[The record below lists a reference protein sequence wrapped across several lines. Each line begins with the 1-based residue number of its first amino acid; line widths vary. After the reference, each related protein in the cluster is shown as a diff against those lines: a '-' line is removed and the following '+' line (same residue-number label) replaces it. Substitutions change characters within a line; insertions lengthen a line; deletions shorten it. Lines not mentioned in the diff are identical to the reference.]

1 MERIKMSVND
11 YVKILEEEY
20 GASKPN
26 TKSIKKD
33 EFDFKKELQKCV
45 NRKEVEQY
53 EFTFSKTLSRFLKMI
68 KNDFEKNKP
77 YNFKKTKIKKYC
89 LVRYKNH
96 EVTLSLWDRL
106 KNLLV
111 DIWEHTKFCWSYDNF
126 FRIFFKKIK
135 KNQ

>member
-1 MERIKMSVND
+1 MSVND

-20 GASKPN
+20 GKSKPN
-26 TKSIKKD
+26 NKSFKKD

-45 NRKEVEQY
+45 KSKEVETY

-68 KNDFEKNKP
+68 KNDFEKKKP

-89 LVRYKNH
+89 LVRYKNYDI
-96 EVTLSLWDRL
+96 TLSLWDRI

-126 FRIFFKKIK
+126 FRIFFKEIKK